1 MKYRK
6 AERGSMKYPLE
17 LKQKVLKDY
26 FEGKDGIRGLERTYG
41 IQHQLILSW
50 IKTCQ
55 QPSYRM
61 RQGKVPKEAALH
73 LNEPPVFNDPRK
85 ELEYLRAENA
95 YLREMLMLS
104 GVRKNGRKKKALPPS
119 NDSAHEATP

>member
-1 MKYRK
+1 MT
-6 AERGSMKYPLE
+6 L
-17 LKQKVLKDY
+17 D
-26 FEGKDGIRGLERTYG
+26 T
-41 IQHQLILSW
+41 
-50 IKTCQ
+50 
-55 QPSYRM
+55 
-61 RQGKVPKEAALH
+61 
-73 LNEPPVFNDPRK
+73 VFNDPRK

>member
-6 AERGSMKYPLE
+6 TERGSMKYPLE

-26 FEGKDGIRGLERTYG
+26 FEGNDGIRGLERTYG
-41 IQHQLILSW
+41 VSHQLILSW

-55 QPSYRM
+55 KPSSRM
-61 RQGKVPKEAALH
+61 RQGKVLKEAALH
-73 LNEPPVFNDPRK
+73 LNEPPVFEDPKK

-95 YLREMLMLS
+95 YLREMLTLS
-104 GVRKNGRKKKALPPS
+104 GVRKNGRKKKALRLS
-119 NDSAHEATP
+119 SDSAHEATL